1 MARVRIPS
9 GSRPTSQRLSY
20 LGVSLTIRNS
30 EVSPPLHS
38 ERICKAVAELG
49 PGLSFPLLYPELLLI
64 KFFFLLSLYL
74 SLYARSLNQPYTSTI
89 AKESQGIEKRNPNT
103 TVEKEPPFSIL
114 LFSLK

>member
-1 MARVRIPS
+1 MIGPHQKFGWLES
-9 GSRPTSQRLSY
+9 GSLPDLAQSSQRLSY

-30 EVSPPLHS
+30 EVSLPLHS

-64 KFFFLLSLYL
+64 KIFFLLSLYL

-89 AKESQGIEKRNPNT
+89 AKESQGIEK
-103 TVEKEPPFSIL
+103 VQLSFI
-114 LFSLK
+114 